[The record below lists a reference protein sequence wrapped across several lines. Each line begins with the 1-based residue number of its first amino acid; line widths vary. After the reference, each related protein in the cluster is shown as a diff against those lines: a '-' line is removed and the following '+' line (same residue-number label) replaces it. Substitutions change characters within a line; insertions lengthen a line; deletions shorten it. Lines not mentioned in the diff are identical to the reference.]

1 MAQAGNPLGILGH
14 KKAVP
19 SADDLLSIKLL
30 NETDPDFAHL
40 REESTLFL
48 KNAMRMLAA
57 SPFLR
62 TKFGGDGVAEASVL
76 ANLIKQR
83 ADTLNF
89 QLHVDDMS
97 RQLLNREFAKVNM
110 NGLRPKALP
119 VYGPNGEKIRD
130 PINMLGLRFIRN
142 AGVANANRVRAI
154 VGSEEL
160 NAYGNTWYRIPARG
174 GQPDVAA
181 LGINVNPHWDNYW
194 DRRNNYRHANHFLAD
209 RNYAYGPG

>member
-1 MAQAGNPLGILGH
+1 M
-14 KKAVP
+14 
-19 SADDLLSIKLL
+19 
-30 NETDPDFAHL
+30 
-40 REESTLFL
+40 

-76 ANLIKQR
+76 ANLLKQR

-119 VYGPNGEKIRD
+119 VYGPNGTQIRD
-130 PINMLGLRFIRN
+130 PINMLGLRNIRN
-142 AGVANANRVRAI
+142 GAGVVANRAI

-160 NAYGNTWYRIPARG
+160 NAYGNTWYNIPVRGNG
-174 GQPDVAA
+174 GQADVAA
-181 LGINVNPHWDNYW
+181 FAMNTDPNSANFWRHRNLFRQNV
-194 DRRNNYRHANHFLAD
+194 RFQGD
-209 RNYAYGPG
+209 RNYAYG

>member
-1 MAQAGNPLGILGH
+1 MAQAQASNPLGILGH

-30 NETDPDFAHL
+30 AETDNDFGHL
-40 REESTLFL
+40 REESVLFL

-62 TKFGGDGVAEASVL
+62 TKFGGDGVQEASVL
-76 ANLIKQR
+76 AQLLKQR

-119 VYGPNGEKIRD
+119 VYDQNGRKYEY
-130 PINMLGLRFIRN
+130 PINMLGLRVPVIGGM
-142 AGVANANRVRAI
+142 ADANAAI
-154 VGSEEL
+154 IGSEEM
-160 NAYGNTWYRIPARG
+160 NAYGRSWNRVGGRG
-174 GQPDVAA
+174 GGVGGAIDPNTPFFADQWNMRNVFNAMGDVQ
-181 LGINVNPHWDNYW
+181 
-194 DRRNNYRHANHFLAD
+194 RD
-209 RNYAYGPG
+209 RNYAFGN

>member
-1 MAQAGNPLGILGH
+1 M
-14 KKAVP
+14 

-89 QLHVDDMS
+89 QLHIDDMS
-97 RQLLNREFAKVNM
+97 RQLLNREFSKVNM

-119 VYGPNGEKIRD
+119 VYGPNGRKLRD
-130 PINMLGLRFIRN
+130 PINMLGLRSVRN
-142 AGVANANRVRAI
+142 GPANFVPNNVAI

-160 NAYGNTWYRIPARG
+160 NAYGNTWYKIPQRG
-174 GQPDVAA
+174 NNNVGDGREFLA
-181 LGINVNPHWDNYW
+181 NVNPNFNNFWN
-194 DRRNNYRHANHFLAD
+194 DRNRYFDDPRYVRRD
-209 RNYAYGPG
+209 RNYAYG

>member
-1 MAQAGNPLGILGH
+1 MAQAANPLGILGH

-30 NETDPDFAHL
+30 TETDGEFAHL
-40 REESTLFL
+40 RDESVLFL

-76 ANLIKQR
+76 ANLLKQR

-119 VYGPNGEKIRD
+119 VFGPNGQKIKS
-130 PINMLGLRFIRN
+130 PINMLGLRIPQN
-142 AGVANANRVRAI
+142 AAGQLPGNGILAAGY
-154 VGSEEL
+154 GSQEL
-160 NAYGNTWYRIPARG
+160 NAYGRTWARVGARG
-174 GQPDVAA
+174 GA
-181 LGINVNPHWDNYW
+181 LNAIDANVDPNVNDFWEQ
-194 DRRNNYRHANHFLAD
+194 RNRYNNMGAFRAAPEYL
-209 RNYAYGPG
+209 YG

>member
-1 MAQAGNPLGILGH
+1 MAQTQASNPLGILGH
-14 KKAVP
+14 KKSLP

-30 NETDPDFAHL
+30 TETDDDFSHL
-40 REESTLFL
+40 KEESVLFL

-62 TKFGGDGVAEASVL
+62 TKFGGDGIQEASVL
-76 ANLIKQR
+76 AQLLKQR

-119 VYGPNGEKIRD
+119 VYDQNGRKYRY
-130 PINMLGLRFIRN
+130 PINMLGLRVPIIG
-142 AGVANANRVRAI
+142 GVADAHAAI
-154 VGSEEL
+154 IGSEEL
-160 NAYGNTWYRIPARG
+160 NAYGRSWRRIGDRG
-174 GQPDVAA
+174 GGVGGP
-181 LGINVNPHWDNYW
+181 INSNSQYFRPHWN
-194 DRRNNYRHANHFLAD
+194 D
-209 RNYAYGPG
+209 RNRFAAGGDLVNDPNYAFG